1 MNQNIDKVSVMRA
14 IYAISDEK
22 GLSLFRA
29 VAASDNY
36 DSSNLKEKLDFTRK
50 QFYLHM
56 KRLID
61 AGLLA
66 RTRGKYHL
74 TSFGLI
80 VFAAQKKIK
89 TGVENYYKLKAIDS
103 LEDSNGLPVEE
114 HKKLVDELIDN
125 QEIKDILVPAN
136 YNNNKNNKKFE
147 SAQPSLDIA
156 QQQQKNKN
164 NKQQTKQTNRENKKT
179 K

>member
-1 MNQNIDKVSVMRA
+1 MNQNQNQNTDIVSVLRA

-22 GLSLFRA
+22 GLALFKA

-36 DSSNLKEKLDFTRK
+36 DSSILKEKLDFTRK

-61 AGLLA
+61 AGLVA
-66 RTRGKYHL
+66 RTSGKYHL
-74 TSFGLI
+74 PSFGQI
-80 VFAAQKKIK
+80 VFAAQAKIE

-103 LEDSNGLPVEE
+103 LEDSNDLSAEE

-125 QEIKDILVPAN
+125 QEIKDILVPGN
-136 YNNNKNNKKFE
+136 DNNSKNNKKFE
-147 SAQPSLDIA
+147 STQPSLDIA
-156 QQQQKNKN
+156 QQQQK
-164 NKQQTKQTNRENKKT
+164 QQTKQTNRESKKT